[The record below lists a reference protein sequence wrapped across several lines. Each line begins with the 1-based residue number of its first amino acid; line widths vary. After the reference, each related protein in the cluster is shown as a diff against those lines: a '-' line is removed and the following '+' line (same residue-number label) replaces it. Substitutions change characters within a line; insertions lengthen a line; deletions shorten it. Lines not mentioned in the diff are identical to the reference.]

1 MAFQKSSRIE
11 SKFLSSTEGGSP
23 RPMFVA
29 SLIKTKCIRYS
40 FIKTKIMGE
49 RVMATAWKRRYKR
62 AYKTAM

>member
-11 SKFLSSTEGGSP
+11 SKFLSSMEG
-23 RPMFVA
+23 PMFVA

-62 AYKTAM
+62 AYETAK